1 MNSQDSKLFKK
12 KFIDCN
18 LTKKM
23 PHMKKIVVN
32 IFLIFNLLN
41 LYSQDRRV
49 ITTAV
54 PFLMISADARA
65 SGLGE
70 QGVATSPDAFSQHW
84 NPAKYVFLE
93 NKSGVGVSYTPYLSK
108 LVSDVFLANL
118 NYYNVIDERSSW
130 STSFKY
136 FSLGDIDILQNPQDI
151 PYLENPNEFTLDASY
166 ILKLNDNFSMGVTG
180 RYLMSDV
187 KLQSVDSD
195 SSSASSFAVDIS
207 GFYQSDERAYENF
220 NGLWRFG
227 FNISNMGPKMKYEEL
242 GKNNFIP
249 TNLKLGSAFD
259 FIFDSSNKLSIN
271 LELNKLLV
279 PSPSVPIYNSNDQI
293 IGYNQADVTFLSG
306 LFKSF
311 GDAPD
316 GFSEELKEITLS
328 LGLEYTYNDSFALRV
343 GYFGENEDKGARK
356 YVTFGTGF
364 SLEEIDLDLS
374 YLLSSSS
381 VISPLENTLRFS
393 FTYNFN

>member
-1 MNSQDSKLFKK
+1 
-12 KFIDCN
+12 
-18 LTKKM
+18 M
-23 PHMKKIVVN
+23 PYMKKIVVN

-70 QGVATSPDAFSQHW
+70 QGVATTPDAFSQHW
-84 NPAKYVFLE
+84 NPAKYVFLD

-118 NYYNVIDERSSW
+118 NYYNVIDDRSSW

-293 IGYNQADVTFLSG
+293 IGYNQADITFLSG

>member
-1 MNSQDSKLFKK
+1 MPLTSR
-12 KFIDCN
+12 FI
-18 LTKKM
+18 LL
-23 PHMKKIVVN
+23 
-32 IFLIFNLLN
+32 IFLFFTISTTK
-41 LYSQDRRV
+41 SQERRV

-84 NPAKYVFLE
+84 NPSKYAFLE
-93 NKSGVGVSYTPYLSK
+93 NRSAVGVSYTPYLSK

-118 NYYNVIDERSSW
+118 NYYKVINDRSSW

-136 FSLGDIDILQNPQDI
+136 FSLGDIDILENPQDV

-166 ILKLNDNFSMGVTG
+166 TLKLNQNFSMGVTG
-180 RYLMSDV
+180 RFLMSDV
-187 KLQSVDSD
+187 KLQNISSD

-207 GFYQSDERAYENF
+207 GFYQSDEKAYEKF
-220 NGLWRFG
+220 NGIWRFG
-227 FNISNMGPKMKYEEL
+227 FNISNLGPRMSYDEL
-242 GKNNFIP
+242 GKKYFIP
-249 TNLKLGSAFD
+249 TNFKIGSAFD
-259 FIFDSSNKLSIN
+259 FIFDSVNKLSLN

-279 PSPSVPIYNSNDQI
+279 PTPSVPILNSNNQI
-293 IGYNQADVTFLSG
+293 IGYEQADVSFLSG
-306 LFKSF
+306 VFKSF

-316 GFSEELKEITLS
+316 GFSEEMKEITLS
-328 LGLEYTYNDSFALRV
+328 LGLEYIYNDSFALRM
-343 GYFGENEDKGARK
+343 GYFGENEIKGARK
-356 YVTFGTGF
+356 YFTFGTGF
-364 SLEEIDLDLS
+364 NLNEIDLDLS
-374 YLLSSSS
+374 YLLSTSE

>member
-1 MNSQDSKLFKK
+1 
-12 KFIDCN
+12 
-18 LTKKM
+18 
-23 PHMKKIVVN
+23 MKKIIVSL
-32 IFLIFNLLN
+32 FLIFNVIFLF
-41 LYSQDRRV
+41 SQERRV

-84 NPAKYVFLE
+84 NPAKYVFLD
-93 NKSGVGVSYTPYLSK
+93 NASGVGVSYTPYLSK
-108 LVSDVFLANL
+108 LVSDVFLANI
-118 NYYNVIDERSSW
+118 NYYNIIDERSSW

-166 ILKLNDNFSMGVTG
+166 ILKLNDYFSMGVTG
-180 RYLMSDV
+180 RFLMSDV

-207 GFYQSDERAYENF
+207 GFYQSDVKAYQNF

-227 FNISNMGPKMKYEEL
+227 FNVSNLGPRMKYEEL
-242 GKNNFIP
+242 GKKNFIP

-279 PSPSVPIYNSNDQI
+279 PSPSIPILNSNDQI
-293 IGYNQADVTFLSG
+293 IGYNQEDVNFLSG

-316 GFSEELKEITLS
+316 GFSEELKEITLA
-328 LGLEYTYNDSFALRV
+328 LGIEYTYDDSFALRL
-343 GYFGENEDKGARK
+343 GYFGENENKGARK
-356 YVTFGTGF
+356 YITFGTGF
-364 SLEEIDLDLS
+364 KLEDINLDLS
-374 YLLSSSS
+374 YLLSTSS

-393 FTYNFN
+393 FTYNFK

>member
-1 MNSQDSKLFKK
+1 
-12 KFIDCN
+12 
-18 LTKKM
+18 
-23 PHMKKIVVN
+23 MKKIVVS
-32 IFLIFNLLN
+32 IFLIFNLLY

-84 NPAKYVFLE
+84 NPAKYVFLD
-93 NKSGVGVSYTPYLSK
+93 NKSGLGVSYTPYLSK
-108 LVSDVFLANL
+108 LVSDVFLANI

-187 KLQSVDSD
+187 KLQIVDSD
-195 SSSASSFAVDIS
+195 SSSASSYAVDIS

-316 GFSEELKEITLS
+316 GLSEELKEITLS
-328 LGLEYTYNDSFALRV
+328 LGLEYTYNDSFALRI
-343 GYFGENEDKGARK
+343 GYFGESEDKGARK

>member
-1 MNSQDSKLFKK
+1 
-12 KFIDCN
+12 
-18 LTKKM
+18 M
-23 PHMKKIVVN
+23 PYMKKIVVN

-84 NPAKYVFLE
+84 NPAKYVFLD

-118 NYYNVIDERSSW
+118 NYYNVIDDRSSW

-279 PSPSVPIYNSNDQI
+279 PSPSIPIYNSNDQI

-316 GFSEELKEITLS
+316 GFNEELKEITLS

>member
-1 MNSQDSKLFKK
+1 
-12 KFIDCN
+12 
-18 LTKKM
+18 M
-23 PHMKKIVVN
+23 PYMKKIVVN

-84 NPAKYVFLE
+84 NPAKYVFLD

-118 NYYNVIDERSSW
+118 NYYNVIDDRSSW

-279 PSPSVPIYNSNDQI
+279 PSPSIPIYNSNDQI

>member
-1 MNSQDSKLFKK
+1 M
-12 KFIDCN
+12 
-18 LTKKM
+18 
-23 PHMKKIVVN
+23 
-32 IFLIFNLLN
+32 
-41 LYSQDRRV
+41 
-49 ITTAV
+49 
-54 PFLMISADARA
+54 
-65 SGLGE
+65 
-70 QGVATSPDAFSQHW
+70 
-84 NPAKYVFLE
+84 
-93 NKSGVGVSYTPYLSK
+93 
-108 LVSDVFLANL
+108 
-118 NYYNVIDERSSW
+118 
-130 STSFKY
+130 
-136 FSLGDIDILQNPQDI
+136 
-151 PYLENPNEFTLDASY
+151 
-166 ILKLNDNFSMGVTG
+166 NDNFSMGVTG

-316 GFSEELKEITLS
+316 GLSEELKEITLS
-328 LGLEYTYNDSFALRV
+328 LGLEYTYNDSFALRI
-343 GYFGENEDKGARK
+343 GYFGESEDKGARK

>member
-1 MNSQDSKLFKK
+1 
-12 KFIDCN
+12 
-18 LTKKM
+18 M
-23 PHMKKIVVN
+23 PYMKKIVVN

-84 NPAKYVFLE
+84 NPAKYVFLD

-328 LGLEYTYNDSFALRV
+328 LGVEYTYNDSFALRV

>member
-1 MNSQDSKLFKK
+1 
-12 KFIDCN
+12 
-18 LTKKM
+18 M
-23 PHMKKIVVN
+23 PYMRN
-32 IFLIFNLLN
+32 IFLTLIIIFSSFNLH
-41 LYSQDRRV
+41 SQDRRV

-70 QGVATSPDAFSQHW
+70 QGVATTPDAFSQHW
-84 NPAKYVFLE
+84 NPAKYVFIE

-118 NYYNVIDERSSW
+118 NYYNVIDDRRSW

-136 FSLGDIDILQNPQDI
+136 FSLGDIDILQNPQDV

-166 ILKLNDNFSMGVTG
+166 VLKLNDNFSMGVTG
-180 RYLMSDV
+180 RFLMSDV

-207 GFYQSDERAYENF
+207 GFFQSDERAYENF
-220 NGLWRFG
+220 NGIWRAG
-227 FNISNMGPKMKYEEL
+227 FNISNMGPRMKYEEL

-249 TNLKLGSAFD
+249 TNLKIGSAFD
-259 FIFDSSNKLSIN
+259 FIFDSSNKLSLN

-279 PSPSVPIYNSNDQI
+279 PSPSIPVYNSNDQI
-293 IGYNQADVTFLSG
+293 IGYNQEDISFLSG

-316 GFSEELKEITLS
+316 GFSEEIKEITLA
-328 LGLEYTYNDSFALRV
+328 LGLEYLYNDSFALRV

-356 YVTFGTGF
+356 YITFGTGF
-364 SLEEIDLDLS
+364 SLDDINIDLS
-374 YLLSSSS
+374 YLLSTSNI
-381 VISPLENTLRFS
+381 ISPLENTLRFS
-393 FTYNFN
+393 FTYNFD

>member
-1 MNSQDSKLFKK
+1 
-12 KFIDCN
+12 
-18 LTKKM
+18 
-23 PHMKKIVVN
+23 MKKIVVN

-84 NPAKYVFLE
+84 NPAKYVFLD

-316 GFSEELKEITLS
+316 GFNEELKEITLS

>member
-1 MNSQDSKLFKK
+1 
-12 KFIDCN
+12 
-18 LTKKM
+18 
-23 PHMKKIVVN
+23 MKKIVVS
-32 IFLIFNLLN
+32 IFLVFNLIN

-84 NPAKYVFLE
+84 NPAKYVFLD

-293 IGYNQADVTFLSG
+293 IGYNQADITFLSG

>member
-1 MNSQDSKLFKK
+1 
-12 KFIDCN
+12 
-18 LTKKM
+18 M
-23 PHMKKIVVN
+23 PYMKKIVVN

-84 NPAKYVFLE
+84 NPAKYVFLD

-364 SLEEIDLDLS
+364 SLKEIDLDLS

>member
-1 MNSQDSKLFKK
+1 MRN
-12 KFIDCN
+12 I
-18 LTKKM
+18 
-23 PHMKKIVVN
+23 IVSL
-32 IFLIFNLLN
+32 ILIFNVVFLF
-41 LYSQDRRV
+41 SQERRV

-84 NPAKYVFLE
+84 NPAKYVFLD
-93 NKSGVGVSYTPYLSK
+93 NASGVGVSYTPYLSK
-108 LVSDVFLANL
+108 LVNDVFLANI
-118 NYYNVIDERSSW
+118 NYYNIIDERSSW

-166 ILKLNDNFSMGVTG
+166 ILKLNDYFSMGVTG
-180 RYLMSDV
+180 RFLMSDV

-207 GFYQSDERAYENF
+207 GFYQSDVKAYQNF

-227 FNISNMGPKMKYEEL
+227 FNISNLGPRMKYEEL
-242 GKNNFIP
+242 GKKNFIP

-279 PSPSVPIYNSNDQI
+279 PSPSIPILNSNGQI
-293 IGYNQADVTFLSG
+293 IGYNQEDVNFLSG

-316 GFSEELKEITLS
+316 GFSEELKEITLA
-328 LGLEYTYNDSFALRV
+328 LGIEYTYDDSFALRL
-343 GYFGENEDKGARK
+343 GYFGENENKGARK
-356 YVTFGTGF
+356 YITFGTGF
-364 SLEEIDLDLS
+364 KLNDINLDLS
-374 YLLSSSS
+374 YLLSTSS

>member
-1 MNSQDSKLFKK
+1 
-12 KFIDCN
+12 
-18 LTKKM
+18 
-23 PHMKKIVVN
+23 MKKIVVN

-84 NPAKYVFLE
+84 NPAKYVFLD

-118 NYYNVIDERSSW
+118 NYYNVIDDRSSW

-311 GDAPD
+311 GDAPN

-328 LGLEYTYNDSFALRV
+328 LGIEYTYNDSFALRV

>member
-1 MNSQDSKLFKK
+1 MPLTSR
-12 KFIDCN
+12 FI
-18 LTKKM
+18 LL
-23 PHMKKIVVN
+23 
-32 IFLIFNLLN
+32 IFLFFTISTTR
-41 LYSQDRRV
+41 SQERRV

-84 NPAKYVFLE
+84 NPSKYAFLE
-93 NKSGVGVSYTPYLSK
+93 NRSAVGVSYTPYLSK

-118 NYYNVIDERSSW
+118 NYYKVINGRSSW

-136 FSLGDIDILQNPQDI
+136 FSLGDIDILENPQDV

-166 ILKLNDNFSMGVTG
+166 TLKLNQNFSMGVTG
-180 RYLMSDV
+180 RFLMSDV
-187 KLQSVDSD
+187 KLQNISSD

-207 GFYQSDERAYENF
+207 GFYQSDEKAYDKF
-220 NGLWRFG
+220 NGIWRFG
-227 FNISNMGPKMKYEEL
+227 FNISNLGPRMSYDEL
-242 GKNNFIP
+242 GKKYFIP
-249 TNLKLGSAFD
+249 TNFKIGSAFD
-259 FIFDSSNKLSIN
+259 FIFDSANKLSLN

-279 PSPSVPIYNSNDQI
+279 PTPSVPILNSNNQI
-293 IGYNQADVTFLSG
+293 IGYEQADVSFLSG
-306 LFKSF
+306 VFKSF

-316 GFSEELKEITLS
+316 GFSEEMKEITLS
-328 LGLEYTYNDSFALRV
+328 LGLEYIYNDSFALRM
-343 GYFGENEDKGARK
+343 GYFGENEIKGARK
-356 YVTFGTGF
+356 YFTFGTGF
-364 SLEEIDLDLS
+364 NLNEIDLDLS
-374 YLLSSSS
+374 YLLSTSE